1 MIEEGVPLAEA
12 EEMDGTILY
21 RYIVDGD
28 TFCDVQLAENGD
40 SGQPPPPPPP
50 EKKRGKAKSATKG

>member
-28 TFCDVQLAENGD
+28 TFCDVEVAENGGTD
-40 SGQPPPPPPP
+40 TPPPPPP
-50 EKKRGKAKSATKG
+50 KAKKAAKAKGGKG